1 VGKIVNAT
9 NMTIDGDIQNLP
21 DWHFEYF
28 GDDARRTATGQLFT
42 ADALVMGRE
51 TYDGFASAWA
61 EQAGT
66 NDFADRMNSI
76 RKYVVSTT
84 LTDPAWENTTVIG
97 ARDAVAD
104 LRALRDEDGTV
115 LQYGFGAVTRLLLDN
130 GLLDELRIWLHPVFS
145 GKALPS
151 DLLFH
156 ERAKT
161 SLTLAGV
168 ETHGN
173 GMVVLTYRQ
182 TVRDSQRAGAAR
194 TATSRSVDSSRGR

>member
-1 VGKIVNAT
+1 MGKIVNAT
-9 NMTIDGDIQNLP
+9 NMTIDGDVQNMQ

-28 GDDARRTATGQLFT
+28 DDDARRTATGQLFT

-51 TYDGFASAWA
+51 TYDGFAPVWA

-76 RKYVVSTT
+76 PKYVVSTT
-84 LTDPAWENTTVIG
+84 LIDPAWKNTTVIG

-104 LRALRDEDGTV
+104 LRALREKDGTV

-145 GKALPS
+145 GKAGPG

-161 SLTLAGV
+161 PLTLAGV
-168 ETHGN
+168 ETFGN
-173 GMVVLTYRQ
+173 GMVVLTYNP
-182 TVRDSQRAGAAR
+182 
-194 TATSRSVDSSRGR
+194 